1 MGHTGAYP
9 PELYRKL
16 SPYLR
21 DTLRDVKEKLAKQ
34 AAWRKSCEW
43 QMQREHVRIC

>member
-21 DTLRDVKEKLAKQ
+21 DTLRDEPGRLAEQ
-34 AAWRKSCEW
+34 AAWEKEL
-43 QMQREHVRIC
+43 